1 MKLKYESI
9 SGGIVFANIIAIPIM
24 WLSVNLPVL
33 ENWALILS
41 EFILLPFIMGVVS
54 AWCWRNLRLKTKALI
69 GYSVLNGAMAI
80 LLSFLFLG
88 EGVICLLIVSPLI
101 FGFVIMGAF
110 AGRRMFKK
118 KDTTLNI
125 GVFSLLFFV
134 FIADLFSDHHYENLV
149 SDEIIINASPEEVWE
164 NIVAFE
170 RIEEESKFWLFR
182 LGMPSPVESTVEGYY
197 KGAGR
202 KCIFSNGYVFDE
214 EMVIFEPGRNLTFD
228 ITGQPRDPEIM
239 GHIDILRGQFLL
251 KDNGDGS
258 TTLTGNSWY
267 RLYVFPSWYFD
278 IWARSITRNVHLRV
292 MEHVRQLSEK
302 NTGDLYRSSHLTQH

>member
-1 MKLKYESI
+1 MKKKYESV
-9 SGGIVFANIIAIPIM
+9 SGGLISANIIALAIM
-24 WLSVNLPVL
+24 GLSKKIPVL
-33 ENWALILS
+33 EHWVLIFS
-41 EFILLPFIMGVVS
+41 AFILLPLFMGIVS
-54 AWCWRNLRLKTKALI
+54 AWCWRNLGMKTRALI
-69 GYSVLNGAMAI
+69 GYSVLNGAIAI

-101 FGFVIMGAF
+101 FGFVISGAF
-110 AGRRMFKK
+110 AGRRMFRKN
-118 KDTTLNI
+118 DTTLNI
-125 GVFSLLFFV
+125 CVFSLLFLV

-149 SDEIIINASPEEVWE
+149 SDEITIKASPEEVWK

-170 RIEEESKFWLFR
+170 KIEKENEFWLFK
-182 LGMPSPVESTVEGYY
+182 LGMPSPVEATVEGYY

-214 EMVIFEPGRNLTFD
+214 KIVVFEPGHDLTFD

-258 TTLTGNSWY
+258 TTLTGKSWY
-267 RLYVFPSWYFD
+267 RLYIFPSWYFD
-278 IWARSITRNVHLRV
+278 LWARSITRNVHLRV

-302 NTGDLYRSSHLTQH
+302 Q